1 MTRYT
6 APFRSAQL
14 SPVVPL
20 SALLPSLERT
30 TSLVQ
35 GIDAQE
41 VETLL
46 DADIDELLSLVN

>member
-6 APFRSAQL
+6 APFRSTQL

-20 SALLPSLERT
+20 SALLPTRT